1 MRSRAYAMSGALL
14 YPHLVGPD
22 LGRSKPVNNGAFS
35 DETHITVVKVLLYWP
50 ILILNHIR
58 PSGEN

>member
-1 MRSRAYAMSGALL
+1 MRPGADTVSGALL

-35 DETHITVVKVLLYWP
+35 DETHITVVKSFIVLAHFDFESYSAIW
-50 ILILNHIR
+50 
-58 PSGEN
+58 